1 MNALIKAALDTGFI
15 DLGFAEWL
23 PIKGLQIKNLE
34 KLDQSASGVYIMHFD
49 NKIQK
54 IGKSSAS
61 LYRRLKGYARSDS
74 DSLAHPVTGSDK
86 TSQRQRKAIAE
97 AGLSGLYVLALQ
109 PNRTL
114 LDFNMLQIKEVQV
127 LSFDAHSFEQK
138 LIRRARADVSNNPL
152 KFGS

>member
-23 PIKGLQIKNLE
+23 PMKGLQIKNLE

-61 LYRRLKGYARSDS
+61 LYRRLKGYARFDS
-74 DSLAHPVTGSDK
+74 DSLAHPETGSDK
-86 TSQRQRKAIAE
+86 TSQRQRRAIAE

-109 PNRTL
+109 PDRTL
-114 LDFNMLQIKEVQV
+114 RDFNMLQIKVQAF
-127 LSFDAHSFEQK
+127 SFDAHSFEEK
-138 LIRRARADVSNNPL
+138 LIERARADASNNPL
-152 KFGS
+152 KFGR